1 MPDYYG
7 ILGVEQGASPDDI
20 KRAYRK
26 LARDSHPDA
35 NPDDPRA
42 EERFKLVAE
51 AYAVLSDPEKR
62 QRYDRFGDAGP
73 TPFAG
78 GGFGDLGDLIDS
90 FFGGGGFG
98 RTRTRARTSAVPGQ
112 DIGAHVG
119 VTLEEVVSG
128 TTRTLSVA
136 ALARCARCNGD
147 GAEPGTYRSKCT
159 RCGGQGEIRATQRTI
174 LGTVMTSRPCD
185 VCEGS
190 GEAPTDPCVECRG
203 IGRVRATN
211 DVTVEIPP
219 GVAEG
224 TTLRLRGRG
233 EAGVRGGPD
242 GDLFVR
248 IAVERHELFVRDGD
262 NLVCELVV
270 PLTAAVLGA
279 QMEVPTIDGDAT
291 LEIRAGTQH
300 GEVIRIKGHGAPRL
314 DGRARGDLLVRAVV
328 EIPHKL
334 KKEERDL
341 FEQLA
346 EVRARPSKGVF
357 RRIRDTIL
365 GE

>member
-1 MPDYYG
+1 MPDYYAT
-7 ILGVEQGASPDDI
+7 LGVGQDATADDI

-35 NPDDPRA
+35 NPDDPLA
-42 EERFKLVAE
+42 EERFKQIAE

-73 TPFAG
+73 TPFGA
-78 GGFGDLGDLIDS
+78 GFGDLGDLIDS
-90 FFGGGGFG
+90 FFGGGFG

-119 VTLEEVVSG
+119 VTLAEVVAG
-128 TTRTLSVA
+128 AQRTLTIPTLS
-136 ALARCARCNGD
+136 RCARCSGD
-147 GAEPGTYRSKCT
+147 GTEPGTYRAKCS

-185 VCEGS
+185 VCEGT
-190 GEAPTDPCVECRG
+190 GEAPTNPCTDCRG
-203 IGRVRATN
+203 AGRLRSSS

-224 TTLRLRGRG
+224 TTLRIRGRG

-248 IAVERHELFVRDGD
+248 VSVEPHEYFVRDGD
-262 NLVCELVV
+262 NLVSELVV
-270 PLTAAVLGA
+270 PLTDAVLGA
-279 QMEVPTIDGDAT
+279 KIDVPTIDGEAT
-291 LEIRAGTQH
+291 LEIAPGTQH
-300 GEVIRIKGHGAPRL
+300 GAVLRLRGHGTPRL
-314 DGRARGDLLVRAVV
+314 DGRGRGDLLVRAVV

-334 KKEERDL
+334 RKEEREI
-341 FEQLA
+341 FERLA

-357 RRIRDTIL
+357 RRIRDSFL